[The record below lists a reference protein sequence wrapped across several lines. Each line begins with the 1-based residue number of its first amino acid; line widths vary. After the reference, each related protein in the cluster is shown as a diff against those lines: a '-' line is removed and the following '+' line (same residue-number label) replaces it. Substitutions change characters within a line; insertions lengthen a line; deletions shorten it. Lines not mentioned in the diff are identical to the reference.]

1 MNSRNLRHFRVF
13 LAVAELRSPT
23 LAADKCRVSQP
34 AITQCLGKL
43 DREAGGALF
52 DRTRQGFFLTDRGE
66 VIRARLRRAMDRLD
80 GALDAVSARLRV
92 SATAAQLQAL
102 IAVDEAQNITLA
114 ARNLG
119 LAQPTVHRAIRQLEQ
134 EAERPLFERT
144 SFGAVATRPCRALAQ
159 AARLAFSEFDQ
170 VEADLA
176 EFDGREV
183 GAIVVGTLPLAR
195 SALLPEALARFRGE
209 RSRQRVTVLDGHY
222 DDMLGGVRRG
232 DIDFM
237 IGALRDPLPIEDVV
251 QEPLFDDSLAFVVR
265 PMHPLM
271 GTKTLSVAVLMQ
283 QRWVVPR
290 LGTPSRAQ
298 FNGVFEADGGQVP
311 ESIVE
316 CGSILL
322 MREILARTDMIGC
335 ISSQQAKAE
344 ISNGLLERLPVDQ
357 DWDKRP
363 IGLTYRKGWVPTKA
377 QELLLE
383 FVRKAAGDMR
393 PP

>member
-1 MNSRNLRHFRVF
+1 M
-13 LAVAELRSPT
+13 
-23 LAADKCRVSQP
+23 
-34 AITQCLGKL
+34 
-43 DREAGGALF
+43 
-52 DRTRQGFFLTDRGE
+52 
-66 VIRARLRRAMDRLD
+66 
-80 GALDAVSARLRV
+80 
-92 SATAAQLQAL
+92 
-102 IAVDEAQNITLA
+102 
-114 ARNLG
+114 
-119 LAQPTVHRAIRQLEQ
+119 
-134 EAERPLFERT
+134 
-144 SFGAVATRPCRALAQ
+144 
-159 AARLAFSEFDQ
+159 
-170 VEADLA
+170 A